1 MKFIKNV
8 NISKKLP
15 VFIITI
21 TLFSGFSIG
30 LFNFLSAKESMTKTI
45 HKEIETVI
53 EMKSDE
59 IDLYLQSI
67 VQDLDYQRNNPA
79 IAEAIIGF
87 TEGWNRLE
95 NPKQTLI
102 KLYGNNNKIKDAGDG
117 SYYSEIHAKYHPR
130 FQKFEK
136 LRGYHGLFLLD
147 MKGNV
152 IYTTYKEPDYATNIL
167 NGKYKDSGL
176 AKAYKNTYTATEGS
190 EYLTSFEEYEPSGGL
205 PSSFIAS
212 PVHHKG
218 EKIGVIVLDMP
229 VDKIQHIVET
239 GNQFAETAD
248 IYLVDEYKLL
258 VTDSALTEHVDTLKT
273 KSNFKGV
280 EIAIQTGKGGI
291 YEDENNIKDHKVI
304 YGVGDVK
311 FLGHDF
317 IVVAEVEEQDI
328 LQSVERLKNQT
339 IIVVLILSVVA
350 GIIAVIISKFAVR
363 NIHHLVSVIGDISSG
378 KYGKNIQMQDRG
390 DEFGEMSRAL
400 ENVSFSFNTTQTVLD
415 NIVFPIM
422 ICDKDFAIKYVNNI
436 AKEKL
441 DILERFLNI
450 RSSEIIGSSIDV
462 FHKELLDSKTK
473 MPYQTKFT
481 IGDEWI
487 SLSADRVFDESGNLT
502 GAYVAWQ
509 IITDEVLS
517 QKAVEKA
524 QSEIQRVISD
534 AKNGTLSTRIDVDEF
549 KGEQKDSVKSVN
561 QLMEAIAE
569 PLEEFGSILE
579 SLSKGNLVDTMK
591 GSYQG
596 RFQDL
601 KEALNDTIEYF
612 NKTML
617 KIRDSSESVNV
628 ASSEIAIGGKN
639 LSERTEQQASSL
651 EETAASMEE
660 MTSSVMQNT
669 ESVGKAKDISAG
681 ASDSAEKGQEAVIK
695 TISAMESIN
704 ESSKKIVGIISVI
717 DEIAFQTNLLALNAA
732 VEAARAGEAG
742 KGFAVVAQE
751 VRSLAGRSAEASKE
765 IADLINESASKV
777 DEGVDIAKISG
788 ERLEE
793 ISSLVKQL
801 SGIIS
806 TVSEASNEQAT
817 GIEEVN
823 GAISQMDEMTQQNA
837 ALVEQNTAASQAL
850 SEQVETLKSLVSY
863 FKVGN

>member
-1 MKFIKNV
+1 
-8 NISKKLP
+8 
-15 VFIITI
+15 
-21 TLFSGFSIG
+21 
-30 LFNFLSAKESMTKTI
+30 MTKTI

-87 TEGWNRLE
+87 TKGWNQLE
-95 NPKQTLI
+95 NPKQTLT
-102 KLYGNNNKIKDAGDG
+102 KLYGNNNKIKNAGDG

-130 FQKFEK
+130 FQRFEK

-176 AKAYKNTYTATEGS
+176 GKAYRNIYTATEGS

-205 PSSFIAS
+205 PSSFVAS
-212 PVHHKG
+212 PVYHEG

-258 VTDSALTEHVDTLKT
+258 VTDSALTEHVDILKT

-280 EIAIQTGKGGI
+280 EVAIQTGKGGV

-328 LQSVERLKNQT
+328 LQSVEKLKNQT
-339 IIVVLILSVVA
+339 IIAVIILSVCA
-350 GIIAVIISKFAVR
+350 GIIAVIISKFAVN
-363 NIHHLVSVIGDISSG
+363 NIRHLVSVIGDISEG
-378 KYGKNIQMQDRG
+378 KHEIEVKMTEQK
-390 DEFGEMSRAL
+390 DEFGIIAKSL
-400 ENVSFSFNTTQTVLD
+400 DKIKVLGAHSKTIEIVMD
-415 NIVFPIM
+415 NINSPIM
-422 ICDKDFAIKYVNNI
+422 ICDKNFDIKYLNKI
-436 AKEKL
+436 AREKL
-441 DILERFLNI
+441 YILERFLDI
-450 RSSEIIGSSIDV
+450 RSSDIIGSKIDV
-462 FHKELLDSKTK
+462 FHKTLLDDNTK
-473 MPYQTKFT
+473 MPYETKFT
-481 IGDEWI
+481 IGDEWL
-487 SLSADRVFDESGNLT
+487 SLSADSFLDENGNFA

-524 QSEIQRVISD
+524 QIEIQRVIGD
-534 AKNGTLSTRIDVDEF
+534 AKNGTLSTRINSDEF
-549 KGEQKDSVKSVN
+549 EGEQKDSVENVN
-561 QLMEAIAE
+561 QLMEAIAK
-569 PLEEFGSILE
+569 PLEEFGSVLE
-579 SLSKGNLVDTMK
+579 SLSKGNLIDKMK

-601 KEALNDTIEYF
+601 KDALNNTIEYF

-628 ASSEIAIGGKN
+628 ASSEIAIGGRN

-651 EETAASMEE
+651 EETAASMEQ
-660 MTSSVMQNT
+660 MTSSVVLNT
-669 ESVGKAKDISAG
+669 ESVGKAKDISAS
-681 ASDSAEKGQEAVIK
+681 ASDSAGKGQEAVIK

-751 VRSLAGRSAEASKE
+751 VRSLAGRSAESSKE

-793 ISSLVKQL
+793 ISSSVKEL
-801 SGIIS
+801 SSIIS
-806 TVSEASNEQAT
+806 TVSETSNEQAT

-850 SEQVETLKSLVSY
+850 SDQVETLKSLVSY